1 MTDKLAAG
9 QIFPD
14 TSITLSDGSTMHLPT
29 AMGDGWK
36 VIIFFRGNW

>member
-1 MTDKLAAG
+1 MAGKLAAG

-14 TSITLSDGSTMHLPT
+14 ISITLSDGSAMHLPID
-29 AMGDGWK
+29 MGDGWK